1 MEIWRMAAT
10 ALLVLFGGILVL
22 VVMAQARDRKG
33 RSRGDVVRNGAIA
46 SAVLVVAILCVA
58 LWLPSTVAWGLVA
71 AAGIAVAVL
80 TMVD

>member
-33 RSRGDVVRNGAIA
+33 RSRGDVARNGAIA
-46 SAVLVVAILCVA
+46 SAVLVVAVLGVA

>member
-1 MEIWRMAAT
+1 MAAT

>member
-1 MEIWRMAAT
+1 MAAT

-33 RSRGDVVRNGAIA
+33 RSRGDVARNGAIA
-46 SAVLVVAILCVA
+46 SAVLVVAVLGVA